1 MNFDLVQKLSFLE
14 IWLVTAYISPPWEQ
28 LKSIWGRV
36 AFMWPISLI
45 SFTDSKGLADAKFIT
60 GSRL

>member
-28 LKSIWGRV
+28 LKEHLGPSSFHV
-36 AFMWPISLI
+36 AHII
-45 SFTDSKGLADAKFIT
+45 NIVY
-60 GSRL
+60 